1 MRPSPTKPS
10 AAVPLCRSVF
20 HLWLCLCLLAP
31 ASTVATAQTP
41 PGQTELGANAALQY
55 WQAFAQMPNLDK
67 EQEKL
72 LQDWSKV
79 DEWHKLPL
87 HPEAQKLV
95 DASHS
100 SLLFLHRGWKQP
112 RCDWGLDYSDGMSL
126 MLPQLAKSR
135 DLARLAALRAR
146 IEFERG
152 NYKFARNDATAI
164 MGLARHVGRDPIM
177 ICVLVRYGLEGIVV
191 DLVAPYVPDI
201 KASHEQ
207 ATAMFA
213 AMPAAATVRQT
224 LPAEK
229 KYMAQWAIDKLKA
242 EEAKKP
248 GGGLELW
255 KKFMEGSEIPES
267 LRQIDSLPEVIAM
280 MEKMLPVYD
289 ELERLVALPPE
300 QFDTQYPAFKER
312 TKAANPVAGTFLPSV
327 DQLLAKERRHEA
339 RMAMLLA
346 GIAFVE
352 GGEAKLK
359 TIKDPFGTGPFEYR
373 ALDKGFELKSKYRY
387 EGQPVTL
394 MIGGRK

>member
-1 MRPSPTKPS
+1 MRHRFSLTFCLALAAL
-10 AAVPLCRSVF
+10 AAVAALPPV
-20 HLWLCLCLLAP
+20 AIGQ
-31 ASTVATAQTP
+31 TV

-72 LQDWSKV
+72 LQDWNNV
-79 DEWHKLPL
+79 DQWQKLPL

-100 SLLFLHRGWKQP
+100 SLMMLHRGWKQP
-112 RCDWGLDYSDGMSL
+112 RCDWGLDYGDGMSL
-126 MLPQLAKSR
+126 MLPHLAKSR

-146 IEFERG
+146 MEFERG

-164 MGLARHVGRDPIM
+164 MALARHVGRDPIM

-201 KASHEQ
+201 KASHED
-207 ATAMFA
+207 ATGMLA
-213 AMPAAATVRQT
+213 AMPAAANVRQT

-248 GGGLELW
+248 SGGLELW
-255 KKFMEGSEIPES
+255 KKFMEGAEIPDS
-267 LRQIDSLPEVIAM
+267 LRQINSLSEVIAL

-289 ELERLVALPPE
+289 ELERLVALPPD
-300 QFDTQYPAFKER
+300 QFDAQYPSFKER
-312 TKAANPVAGTFLPSV
+312 TKAANPVAGTFLPAV

-339 RMAMLLA
+339 RIAMLLA

-373 ALDKGFELKSKYRY
+373 ALDKGFELKSKYVY

-394 MIGGRK
+394 TIGQRK